1 MAIIILNI
9 RFLSTCSF
17 LGVSCE
23 PCSGGKLQLDRFQK
37 PAHLKGPQTPQGH
50 LALAGDEGEAA
61 DGLVHIVMKSPYFTF
76 FNPARNRKK

>member
-23 PCSGGKLQLDRFQK
+23 PCSGGKFQPDRFQK
-37 PAHLKGPQTPQGH
+37 PAHLEGPQASQSN
-50 LALAGDEGEAA
+50 LALAGDEGDTAA
-61 DGLVHIVMKSPYFTF
+61 VDVV
-76 FNPARNRKK
+76 